1 MNLKIFCVII
11 VIFMMLIR
19 VTTWNMRGA
28 MYGTSYFENL
38 LEESD
43 VCIVT
48 EHWLNR
54 YNICLFN
61 NYFGEHNLANIHH
74 LTRNFDPFQQC
85 QNHVREYLPLMCK

>member
-1 MNLKIFCVII
+1 
-11 VIFMMLIR
+11 MMLIR

-54 YNICLFN
+54 YNICFLH
-61 NYFGEHNLANIHH
+61 EIA
-74 LTRNFDPFQQC
+74 
-85 QNHVREYLPLMCK
+85 

>member
-1 MNLKIFCVII
+1 MHLFLIMNLKIFCVII

-54 YNICLFN
+54 YNI
-61 NYFGEHNLANIHH
+61 
-74 LTRNFDPFQQC
+74 
-85 QNHVREYLPLMCK
+85 